1 MSYSILSKET
11 SQFWWRMGISRS
23 VEVAWGF
30 KDKGPSRAPSRA
42 LPRMYKKSSKIRGH
56 NGINNGHDDGE
67 KSRLETI
74 VSNFP
79 KRL

>member
-1 MSYSILSKET
+1 
-11 SQFWWRMGISRS
+11 MGISRS

-74 VSNFP
+74 ASTITGLMDVDNSQVPLVNNG
-79 KRL
+79 RYG